1 MKKKKSKL
9 DPVDILVIGII
20 STIAILGIIF
30 LIMGLS

>member
-1 MKKKKSKL
+1 MKKRRNNL
-9 DPVDILVIGII
+9 DTVDIMVIGII